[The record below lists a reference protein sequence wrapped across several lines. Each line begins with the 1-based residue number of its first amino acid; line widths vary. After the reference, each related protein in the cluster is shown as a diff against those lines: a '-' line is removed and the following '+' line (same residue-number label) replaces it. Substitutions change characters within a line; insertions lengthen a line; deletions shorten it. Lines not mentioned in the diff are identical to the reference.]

1 MNVIIDEAFNVQ
13 VTYQGLNPATG
24 SFVVGDMI
32 ATGETGGYIDGG
44 YVDGGYVDGGMPGEA
59 ATVKDPL
66 LSSWPFVIG
75 VSAGVL
81 VVSVVLGI
89 LLAKRKIKKGFEL
102 YED

>member
-1 MNVIIDEAFNVQ
+1 MNVMIDDAFNVE
-13 VTYQGLNPATG
+13 VTYQGLNPTAG
-24 SFVVGDMI
+24 SFVVGDI
-32 ATGETGGYIDGG
+32 AVTGNSGG
-44 YVDGGYVDGGMPGEA
+44 YVDGGYVEGGYVDGEMMGETSA
-59 ATVKDPL
+59 VKDPL

>member
-1 MNVIIDEAFNVQ
+1 MNIMIDDAFQVS
-13 VTYQGLNPATG
+13 VTYQGLAPKVG
-24 SFVVGDMI
+24 SFVVSDKMI
-32 ATGETGGYIDGG
+32 EVEPGNIEGGYIDEG
-44 YVDGGYVDGGMPGEA
+44 YMNGEFPVEGS
-59 ATVKDPL
+59 TVKDPI

-81 VVSVVLGI
+81 VISVVLGI